1 MRRAFFVA
9 LTLLAAACAQIPPSP
24 QEIQDKQFEPVPGKA
39 VVYVVQNPFG
49 AYDYAAGLTF
59 DDGTEITTYPSTFF
73 RWVTTPGTHTIE
85 STEGNLNATI
95 KLQVEAGKIYYVE
108 HSVTGV
114 YGSTTDAWLSKIDAK
129 TGRQMVAIS
138 TLCVVSNPIQ

>member
-1 MRRAFFVA
+1 MRRAFFMA

-24 QEIQDKQFEPVPGKA
+24 QEIQDKQFEPVAGKA

-49 AYDYAAGLTF
+49 AYNYAAGLTF

-85 STEGNLNATI
+85 STEGNLNASI
-95 KLQVEAGKIYYVE
+95 KLQVVAGKIYYVE
-108 HSVTGV
+108 HWVTGV
-114 YGSTTDAWLSKIDAK
+114 YGSTTDAWLDKIDAK
-129 TGRQMVAIS
+129 TGRQLVRTS